1 MSCLEGGFR
10 SIAQDS
16 AFFHDSLGY
25 HEWEGVSDDSAEA
38 ERLGKNVKDTSICCL
53 IMYNHGF
60 CALGATLGEAWVLAY
75 YFEISCRNQLNLLQT
90 GQPIKYP
97 DPKVLQHSH
106 DQLVCGGIEFRAG
119 QAEWAALRRMVA
131 GREGRDRVANMNTD
145 VETNSKNS
153 KYSKN
158 SKRGSSSSSSS
169 SSSNDNSSNDNN
181 SGKNKDDMKN
191 TNNDSDSSS
200 INIQS
205 MPMPTSVSVSMSMGE
220 TLQAFMSA
228 LRDMEDRLVVKLDKM
243 SERISTV
250 EGHISPQASGQ
261 LDKGRK

>member
-131 GREGRDRVANMNTD
+131 GREGRDGVNANVKIGAAAYINKSTSNITSNTTINATGATTGAGA
-145 VETNSKNS
+145 ETVVTV
-153 KYSKN
+153 
-158 SKRGSSSSSSS
+158 
-169 SSSNDNSSNDNN
+169 DQEDE
-181 SGKNKDDMKN
+181 DEVVDE
-191 TNNDSDSSS
+191 
-200 INIQS
+200 
-205 MPMPTSVSVSMSMGE
+205 E
-220 TLQAFMSA
+220 TA
-228 LRDMEDRLVVKLDKM
+228 LRIELADAHHITRKYGMDQMVWN
-243 SERISTV
+243 
-250 EGHISPQASGQ
+250 HISARLSDGSYV
-261 LDKGRK
+261 